1 MKNYYFFIIS
11 VLLSSFLTAQGNFEQ
26 SLMEKEAFKARTTQK
41 STLETDYV
49 PTYYRLD
56 FNSDPNT
63 TDFSGTTTM
72 HFTTSIATN
81 QIKINAKEN
90 LDITSVE
97 FHSSPITNY
106 SRSGDVL
113 TITLPETLDAGVSDV
128 ISISFS
134 GNADTSS
141 GYYTNTHNGTA
152 VSYTLSESFHASS
165 WWVCKDDLQNKVDGM
180 DIFITHPSDM
190 KAASNGTLISV
201 EDLGNGSSVTHW
213 QHNYG
218 IPAYLAAVA
227 VTNYVEYN
235 TTMEVGGVTM
245 PIINYLYPESLSSAK
260 TTLDATPNYITEI
273 SNMYGDYPFKN
284 EKYGHAQWNWG
295 GGMEHSTMSFMG
307 GWSARL
313 IKHEL
318 AHQWFGDKVTCR
330 TWRDIWLNEGFA
342 EYTDGWLIQKLNGE
356 SSFIS
361 WKNSYVNFITSSTDG
376 SVYNP
381 EPENEDRIFNYRLTY
396 VKGSMMVHLIR
407 YMINDDDVFFQAM
420 RDFLDNPNYAYGFAT
435 TEDLKSSLETST
447 GMDWTQYFAD
457 WIYGEG
463 HPIFDIKVDNI
474 GSGKV
479 SITVTQTSSNS
490 SVSFFETP
498 FEIEFK
504 GANGETE
511 TRRFNLTENNQVFSI
526 VGLSFDVV
534 SYTFNPKYDVVC
546 KVNSQTL
553 GSQEIEVSNNKP
565 LVYPNPAKG
574 YFFAENDSSIDEIKV
589 FDFNGKLIFNQ
600 AQVNQRKLQVT
611 TSGWA
616 KGVYIVQI
624 KSGEDVKLN
633 KLIVE

>member
-63 TDFSGTTTM
+63 TGFSGTTTM

-106 SRSGDVL
+106 SRVGDVL

>member
-72 HFTTSIATN
+72 HFTTSVATN

-106 SRSGDVL
+106 SRVGDVL

>member
-106 SRSGDVL
+106 SRVGDVL